1 MEDKFFATDEFHKL
15 KLEDLNK
22 VSGGT
27 GSSRN
32 RYTIDYNRCI
42 GAACCEQVCPMSCIK
57 IDDDGY
63 PHIDLGACIGC
74 DICYNTCPYGA
85 ISYAQ

>member
-1 MEDKFFATDEFHKL
+1 MIDEKIEL
-15 KLEDLNK
+15 KHEDLDK

-27 GSSRN
+27 GSSCN

-85 ISYAQ
+85 ISYA